1 MRDDQETPTPPVHH
15 RVAIIGTGFAGIG
28 MAVRL
33 KRAGLHDIVL
43 LERAHEVGGTWR
55 DNTYPGAACDVPSH
69 LYSFSFAPN
78 PDWSRSFSPQPEIWD
93 YLRRVAKDHDVV
105 RHVRF
110 GCEVTDA
117 RWEPAANR
125 WRVTTT
131 GGVCTAQFLISGC
144 GPLAD
149 PAVPDIPG
157 LDSFAGTVF
166 HSAAWNHDHDLT
178 GRRVAVV
185 GTGASAIQFV
195 PEIQPVVGELKL
207 FQRTPPWVLPRHDR
221 DITRPETWVYR
232 TIPLAQRAARLA
244 IYWGRESYVLGF
256 VHSPRLMKAVE
267 RLARFN
273 LRRGVRD
280 PRLRAKLL
288 PDYTIGCKRMLLSN
302 DYYPALD
309 RPNVDVVTEGIAGFQ
324 ADAVV
329 TRDGVRHEVDTVI
342 FGTGFHVTDSP
353 IAQRLRDAEG
363 VRLADRWGDD
373 MTALRGT
380 TVAGYPN
387 LFMLAGPNTGLGH
400 TSQVF
405 MIEAQINYTMA
416 ALRHAARNRIDRIEA
431 RADAQA
437 AYNEWVQRRMR
448 GTVWVSGGCDSWY
461 LNDKGRNTTLWPG
474 FTWDYALRTR
484 RFDPHN
490 YHLRP
495 EIPPAGLPG
504 AARRTP
510 SGAGAAQRPEGAPA
524 GAPRR
529 AQRNEAAR

>member
-1 MRDDQETPTPPVHH
+1 
-15 RVAIIGTGFAGIG
+15 

-33 KRAGLHDIVL
+33 KRAGLHDLVL

-110 GCEVTDA
+110 GHDVTDA
-117 RWEPAANR
+117 QWEPAANR
-125 WRVTTT
+125 WRITTT
-131 GGVCTAQFLISGC
+131 GGVFTAQFLISGC

-149 PAVPDIPG
+149 PAIPDIPG
-157 LDSFAGTVF
+157 LESFQGTVF
-166 HSAAWNHDHDLT
+166 HSAAWRHDHDLT

-185 GTGASAIQFV
+185 GTGASAVQFV

-232 TIPLAQRAARLA
+232 NVPLAQRAARTA

-256 VHSPRLMKAVE
+256 VHNPRLMKAVE
-267 RLARFN
+267 GLARFN

-280 PRLRAKLL
+280 PGLRAKLL

-309 RPNVDVVTEGIAGFQ
+309 RPNVDVVTEGIAEFQ
-324 ADAVV
+324 PDAVV

-363 VRLADRWGDD
+363 VALADRWGDN

-405 MIEAQINYTMA
+405 MIEAQIAYTMA
-416 ALRHAARNRIDRIEA
+416 ALRHAARNRIDRVEP

-437 AYNEWVQRRMR
+437 DYTAWVHRKMR

-474 FTWDYALRTR
+474 FTWEYALRTR
-484 RFDPHN
+484 RFDPQR

-495 EIPPAGLPG
+495 EVPPAGLPP
-504 AARRTP
+504 AAQSGTGGRWAG
-510 SGAGAAQRPEGAPA
+510 GAGAPPGEGRT
-524 GAPRR
+524 GEGHTR
-529 AQRNEAAR
+529 QKEAVR